1 MSEDVYEKLR
11 ELLDRHPFGCP
22 PAPEINKILK
32 ILFTEE
38 EARVALGLGFRPFSV
53 EQIAKRSEV
62 EPKEAK
68 ERLESLS
75 DKGLVFAR
83 EKNGVWGYALLNAIN
98 IFENPY
104 RKGVHDKTINEL
116 TPLWKQYRSTTFD
129 QSLGNQTTSILRV
142 IPIQKKIETRAE
154 VLPYEKVYEM
164 IDQAKVVGITR
175 CPCRE
180 FEQNCD
186 APREACMVFDATCT
200 FLAER
205 GFARYLTKEEMKLKL
220 REFDEMGLVRQ
231 VNNTRD
237 RLEILC
243 HCCSCCCGFL
253 RALNELRNP
262 RALTRSAFL
271 PARDL
276 EKCVGCGVCAEER
289 CPVKAIEVIDE
300 KAVVNAERCIGCG
313 LCASGCPNDALRMER
328 CIEVPEPPANVSEL
342 GMRMLQ
348 GQGKLEAFMETMAP
362 PA

>member
-38 EARVALGLGFRPFSV
+38 EARVALGLGFLPFTV
-53 EQIAKRSEV
+53 EQIAKKSGV

-83 EKNGVWGYALLNAIN
+83 EKNGIWGYALLNTIN

-104 RKGVHDKTINEL
+104 RKGVHDKTINKL

-186 APREACMVFDATCT
+186 APREACMVFDSTCT
-200 FLAER
+200 FLVER

-231 VNNTRD
+231 VNNTRG

-243 HCCSCCCGFL
+243 HCCACCCGSL

-276 EKCVGCGVCAEER
+276 EKCVGCGICANER
-289 CPVKAIEVIDE
+289 CPVKAIKVIDE
-300 KAVVNAERCIGCG
+300 KAVVNVERCIGCG
-313 LCASGCPNDALRMER
+313 LCASGCPNDAIRMER
-328 CIEVPEPPANVSEL
+328 SIEVPEPPANVSEL
-342 GMRMLQ
+342 GMKMLQ
-348 GQGKLEAFMETMAP
+348 DQGKLEAFMETMTP